1 MNVASHKEP
10 GVSERITV
18 IGAGGTGVAAAA
30 DLTLAGC
37 RVTLYE
43 EPEYEMSL
51 RAVRDRGG
59 ITLIGAGRTGHA
71 KVDRITTDIREALDG
86 VQVVLVAAVASR
98 HRQIARLCSPFLK
111 DGQVVVFSPGNAG
124 SLVLA
129 GVLRESGRS
138 PDVKIAELEGNLYP
152 SRITGEAEAIIAM
165 PFKSKHIAAFPAR
178 ETGTVI
184 AALTPFYAM
193 QAATNVFE
201 AALNSPNVVIHLA
214 ASLLNIGGIEQS
226 GGAFYLY
233 KTGLTPS
240 VLRCVEAVHEEKL
253 CVFNALGYNERSPL
267 DHLKK
272 VAKTNEFPQFDL
284 FRGLIGP
291 TSAKHRYITEDAST
305 GVSLMI
311 SLADMLNVPVPT
323 TRALVSLAS
332 AINQV
337 DYLAGGRTLGNLGIA
352 HLTADQLNRFLA
364 DGEMPPHSRTG

>member
-1 MNVASHKEP
+1 MN
-10 GVSERITV
+10 ERITV
-18 IGAGGTGVAAAA
+18 LGAGGTGLAAAA

-43 EPEYEMSL
+43 EPEFEKSL
-51 RAVRDRGG
+51 RVVADRGG
-59 ITLIGAGRTGHA
+59 IRLTGAGRTGQA

-86 VQVVLVAAVASR
+86 AKVVLVAVVASR
-98 HRQIARLCSPFLK
+98 HRQIARLIAPCLR

-129 GVLRESGRS
+129 GVLREAKRA

-152 SRITGEAEAIIAM
+152 CRVTGEAEAIIAV
-165 PFKSKHIAAFPAR
+165 PFKSKYIAAFPAKD
-178 ETGTVI
+178 TGDVI
-184 AALTPFYAM
+184 AALSPFYAM
-193 QAATNVFE
+193 QPATNVVE

-214 ASLLNIGGIEQS
+214 ASLLNVGAIERS
-226 GGAFYLY
+226 GGAYFLY

-240 VLRCVEAVHEEKL
+240 VLRCVEAVHAEKL
-253 CVFNALGYNERSPL
+253 CVFQALGYQERSPL
-267 DHLKK
+267 DHLRK
-272 VAKTNEFPQFDL
+272 VARTDEFPDLDL

-291 TSAKHRYITEDAST
+291 TSASHRYITEDAGT

-311 SLADMLNVPVPT
+311 SLAEMLGVPVPT

-337 DYLAGGRTLGNLGIA
+337 DYLAAGRTLGNLGMA
-352 HLTADQLNRFLA
+352 HMTADQLNRFLS
-364 DGEMPPHSRTG
+364 DGVVPPHTRMG